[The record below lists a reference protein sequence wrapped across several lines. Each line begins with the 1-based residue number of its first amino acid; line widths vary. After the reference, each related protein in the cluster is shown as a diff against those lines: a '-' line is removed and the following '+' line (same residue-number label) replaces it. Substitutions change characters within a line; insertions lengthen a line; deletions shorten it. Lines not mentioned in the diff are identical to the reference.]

1 MAPSASNLP
10 SSTRRPYFGWWLV
23 VSGFLIMGTCYT
35 TMVSGMSL
43 FQPHIVEDLG
53 ITVGTYNM
61 ANSMSTLVSIIGSL
75 VIGNVVDRVDGRIL
89 GGLSVAIT
97 AAALIGFAYVGAAWQ
112 LFLLFAI
119 DGLVIV
125 AGTRLLISIV
135 LTNWFTLK
143 QGLAVAVALSGSG
156 FGGAIFSPAVS
167 SLIAAV
173 GWRASFM
180 VLAAVCFIIA
190 FPITVAVFYSRPA
203 DKGLEPYGAAEA
215 VGAAAASEKHAGDV
229 PVDVEVPW
237 AHVWRHPSFWLMVAG
252 FMVMGV
258 INGAAIPNSITNMT
272 SVTVEGQKIVTG
284 GHDMVYASSIY
295 SFNMIVVLVSKIAT
309 GWMYDRFGVRTGI
322 IVGSAACLIGSV
334 GLCFA
339 GTMWGP
345 VVSAVFFG
353 FGTCMGT
360 VAPSLVA
367 VRCYGA
373 KDVGRITGWLTSLEM
388 LGYAFGTM
396 LSGSLFDA
404 FHSFVPMW
412 MINIAGSVLMLVL
425 LLAAAPAARALVDK
439 IRHEARA
446 A

>member
-156 FGGAIFSPAVS
+156 FGGAIFGS
-167 SLIAAV
+167 S
-173 GWRASFM
+173 
-180 VLAAVCFIIA
+180 
-190 FPITVAVFYSRPA
+190 
-203 DKGLEPYGAAEA
+203 
-215 VGAAAASEKHAGDV
+215 
-229 PVDVEVPW
+229 
-237 AHVWRHPSFWLMVAG
+237 
-252 FMVMGV
+252 
-258 INGAAIPNSITNMT
+258 
-272 SVTVEGQKIVTG
+272 
-284 GHDMVYASSIY
+284 
-295 SFNMIVVLVSKIAT
+295 VV
-309 GWMYDRFGVRTGI
+309 
-322 IVGSAACLIGSV
+322 SV
-334 GLCFA
+334 GE
-339 GTMWGP
+339 
-345 VVSAVFFG
+345 
-353 FGTCMGT
+353 
-360 VAPSLVA
+360 
-367 VRCYGA
+367 
-373 KDVGRITGWLTSLEM
+373 I
-388 LGYAFGTM
+388 
-396 LSGSLFDA
+396 
-404 FHSFVPMW
+404 
-412 MINIAGSVLMLVL
+412 
-425 LLAAAPAARALVDK
+425 PA
-439 IRHEARA
+439 
-446 A
+446 